1 MRKIILIGFT
11 NRSARTTIRNNGAD
25 DLQERFATIVDDE
38 QAHSIGLGHDIQSTR
53 ILDLGGSA
61 VTADMLAVLEA
72 RFHKAASI
80 QAAIRW
86 LREEVAIIDGASKTS
101 ADAGAQLVSP
111 AAKYRSPIRDRDG
124 YEDFND

>member
-1 MRKIILIGFT
+1 MRHIILIGFT
-11 NRSARTTIRNNGAD
+11 NRSARTTINNNGGD
-25 DLQERFATIVDDE
+25 DLQEQFVMVTDDA
-38 QAHSIGLGHDIQSTR
+38 QAHRALAYDSQGARLLNLGEH
-53 ILDLGGSA
+53 G
-61 VTADMLAVLEA
+61 VTSEMLAVLEA

-86 LREEVAIIDGASKTS
+86 LREEAAAKAS
-101 ADAGAQLVSP
+101 AAAGAQLVSP